1 MKKNKLS
8 SILTTS
14 LIVGSALIGSNA
26 FAVGTDAGTAISN
39 TATVSFTR
47 GGSPDSEEASISF
60 NVDEIINVNVTA
72 ANASSNITNGD
83 QNVAITYTVTN
94 TGNGPELFKLFD
106 SINSANN
113 GLPLSAS
120 DLTVYVNTSQTPGAF
135 NPNTPGQIAYAGESI
150 SINNDEF
157 ITVYIVTDVPNGS
170 AKDTKTELLLAAV
183 SQTEANGVK
192 ASESSFGTVI
202 PTAGE
207 GSTSA
212 IIAAEQGR
220 NDASTELTVTTF
232 DPSKSLV
239 VTINKT
245 ILGSTALIS
254 NAGTDVLTDQKIP
267 GSVVTY
273 FIKVSVE
280 NDGATALSI
289 SDIIPTDM
297 TYIANSMRV
306 QNAAGSTINTP
317 TYIAPTLPAA
327 TPITYSNFAAL
338 TDAADAAAVG
348 GDGASTSS
356 NAAGRVLSIT
366 ADLGNLAIGEYAIL
380 LDATINN

>member
-1 MKKNKLS
+1 MS
-8 SILTTS
+8 SNVLAI
-14 LIVGSALIGSNA
+14 
-26 FAVGTDAGTAISN
+26 GTDAGTAISN

-47 GGSPDSEEASISF
+47 GGSADSEQASVSF

-72 ANASSNITNGD
+72 ANASNNITNGD

-94 TGNGPELFKLFD
+94 TGNGPEQFKLFD

-135 NPNTPGQIAYAGESI
+135 DPNTPGQVAYTGENI

-170 AKDTKTELLLAAV
+170 AKDTKTELLLEAV

-212 IIAAEQGR
+212 IIATEQGR
-220 NDASTELTVTTF
+220 DNASTELTVTKF
-232 DPSKSLV
+232 DSTRSLV
-239 VTINKT
+239 VNINKT

-254 NAGTDVLTDQKIP
+254 NAGTNVITDQKIP
-267 GSVVTY
+267 GAVVTY

-306 QNAAGSTINTP
+306 QNAAGSTINIP

-327 TPITYSNFAAL
+327 TPVVYSNFAAL
-338 TDAADAAAVG
+338 TDAVDAL
-348 GDGASTSS
+348 DGASTSS
-356 NAAGRVLSIT
+356 NAAGRVQSIT
-366 ADLGNLAIGEYAIL
+366 VDLGDLAIGEYAIL

>member
-1 MKKNKLS
+1 MKKNKFSSVLS
-8 SILTTS
+8 TS
-14 LIVGSALIGSNA
+14 LIVGSAFISSNA

-47 GGSPDSEEASISF
+47 GGTPDSEQASVSF

-72 ANASSNITNGD
+72 ANASNNITNGD
-83 QNVAITYTVTN
+83 DNVAIAYTVTN
-94 TGNGPELFKLFD
+94 TGNGTELFKLLD

-113 GLPLSAS
+113 GLPLSS
-120 DLTVYVNTSQTPGAF
+120 GDLTVYFDTSPTPDGF
-135 NPNTPGQIAYAGESI
+135 DPNSINEQLYTGTDI
-150 SINNDEF
+150 SIANDGF
-157 ITVYIVTDVPNGS
+157 ITVYIVTDVPNG
-170 AKDTKTELLLAAV
+170 AALNTKSELLLTAV
-183 SQTEANGVK
+183 SQTEAGGIK
-192 ASESSFGTVI
+192 AGESSFGTVI

-207 GSTSA
+207 GTTNA
-212 IIAAEQGR
+212 IVAAEQGR
-220 NDASTELTVTTF
+220 NNASSELTVTTF

-239 VTINKT
+239 VNINKT

-254 NAGTDVLTDQKIP
+254 NAGTNVITDQKIP

-273 FIKVSVE
+273 FIKVAVE

-306 QNAAGSTINTP
+306 QDAAGSTINIP

-327 TPITYSNFAAL
+327 TPVTYSNFDAL
-338 TDAADAAAVG
+338 TDAADAL
-348 GDGASTSS
+348 DGATTSS
-356 NAAGRVLSIT
+356 NAAGRVQSIT
-366 ADLGNLAIGEYAIL
+366 VDLGDLAIGEYAIL

>member
-1 MKKNKLS
+1 MNRN
-8 SILTTS
+8 SIKTLVTSS
-14 LIVGSALIGSNA
+14 LIAGSAFMSSNVLA
-26 FAVGTDAGTAISN
+26 IGTDAGTAISN

-47 GGSPDSEEASISF
+47 GGSADSEQASVSF

-72 ANASSNITNGD
+72 ANASNNITNGD
-83 QNVAITYTVTN
+83 QNVAIAYTVTN
-94 TGNGPELFKLFD
+94 TGNGPELFKLLD

-113 GLPLSAS
+113 GLPLSNS
-120 DLTVYVNTSQTPGAF
+120 DLTVYFDTSPTPDGF
-135 NPNTPGQIAYAGESI
+135 DPNSINEQLYTGTDI
-150 SINNDEF
+150 SIVNDEF

-170 AKDTKTELLLAAV
+170 ALNTKSELLLTAV
-183 SQTEANGVK
+183 SQTEAGGVK
-192 ASESSFGTVI
+192 AGESSFGTVI

-207 GSTSA
+207 GSTNA
-212 IIAAEQGR
+212 IVAAEQGR

-239 VTINKT
+239 VNIDKT

-254 NAGTDVLTDQKIP
+254 NAGTNVITDQKIP
-267 GSVVTY
+267 GAVVTY

-306 QNAAGSTINTP
+306 QNAAGSTINIP

-327 TPITYSNFAAL
+327 TPVVYSNFAAL
-338 TDAADAAAVG
+338 TDAVDAL
-348 GDGASTSS
+348 DGASTSS
-356 NAAGRVLSIT
+356 NAAGRVQSIT
-366 ADLGNLAIGEYAIL
+366 VDLGDLAIGEYAIL

>member
-1 MKKNKLS
+1 MKKNKFSSVLS
-8 SILTTS
+8 TS
-14 LIVGSALIGSNA
+14 LIVGSAFIGSNA

-47 GGSPDSEEASISF
+47 GGTPDSEQASVSF

-72 ANASSNITNGD
+72 ANASNNITNGD
-83 QNVAITYTVTN
+83 DNVAIAYTVTN
-94 TGNGPELFKLFD
+94 TGNGTELFKLLD

-113 GLPLSAS
+113 GLPLSS
-120 DLTVYVNTSQTPGAF
+120 GDLTVYFDTSPTPDGF
-135 NPNTPGQIAYAGESI
+135 DPNSINEQLYTGTDI
-150 SINNDEF
+150 SIANDGF
-157 ITVYIVTDVPNGS
+157 ITVYIVTDVPNG
-170 AKDTKTELLLAAV
+170 AALNTKSELLLTAV
-183 SQTEANGVK
+183 SQTEAGGVK
-192 ASESSFGTVI
+192 AGESSFGTVI

-207 GSTSA
+207 GTTNA
-212 IIAAEQGR
+212 IVAAEQGR
-220 NDASTELTVTTF
+220 NNASSELTVTTF

-239 VTINKT
+239 VNINKT

-254 NAGTDVLTDQKIP
+254 NAGTNVITDQKIP

-273 FIKVSVE
+273 FIKVAVE

-306 QNAAGSTINTP
+306 QDAAGSTINIP

-327 TPITYSNFAAL
+327 TPVTYSNFDAL
-338 TDAADAAAVG
+338 TDAADAL
-348 GDGASTSS
+348 DGATTSS
-356 NAAGRVLSIT
+356 NAAGRVQSIT
-366 ADLGNLAIGEYAIL
+366 VDLGDLAIGEYAIL

>member
-1 MKKNKLS
+1 MKKNKFSSVLS
-8 SILTTS
+8 TS
-14 LIVGSALIGSNA
+14 LIVGSAFIGSNA

-47 GGSPDSEEASISF
+47 GGTPDSEQASVSF

-72 ANASSNITNGD
+72 ANASNNITNGD
-83 QNVAITYTVTN
+83 DNVAIAYTVTN
-94 TGNGPELFKLFD
+94 TGNGTELFKLLD

-113 GLPLSAS
+113 GLPLSS
-120 DLTVYVNTSQTPGAF
+120 GDLTVYFDTSPTPDGF
-135 NPNTPGQIAYAGESI
+135 DPNSINEQLYTGTDI
-150 SINNDEF
+150 SIANDGF
-157 ITVYIVTDVPNGS
+157 ITVYIVTDVPNG
-170 AKDTKTELLLAAV
+170 AALNTKSELLLTAV
-183 SQTEANGVK
+183 SQTEAGGIK
-192 ASESSFGTVI
+192 AGESSFGTVI

-207 GSTSA
+207 GTTNA
-212 IIAAEQGR
+212 IVAAEQGR
-220 NDASTELTVTTF
+220 NNASSELTVTTF

-239 VTINKT
+239 VNINKT

-254 NAGTDVLTDQKIP
+254 NAGTNVITDQKIP

-273 FIKVSVE
+273 FIKVAVE

-306 QNAAGSTINTP
+306 QDAAGSTINIP

-327 TPITYSNFAAL
+327 TPVTYSNFDAL
-338 TDAADAAAVG
+338 TDAADAL
-348 GDGASTSS
+348 DGATTSS
-356 NAAGRVLSIT
+356 NAAGRVQSIT
-366 ADLGNLAIGEYAIL
+366 VDLGDLAIGEYAIL